1 MREEGR
7 GFKRV
12 YNQMGEARPINLP
25 NIATWLI
32 STCSHPR
39 PFCLCLGDRALTP
52 CVLALFVYRQRQ
64 RQETS
69 RQAMEGKI
77 QRAYERGIK
86 QISMIDMARK
96 ETRKRAKQARRQRS
110 KKANKRW
117 CSQGTNVGLDRMS
130 ITSLC

>member
-1 MREEGR
+1 
-7 GFKRV
+7 
-12 YNQMGEARPINLP
+12 MGEARPINLP

-39 PFCLCLGDRALTP
+39 PFCLCLGDRALAP

-96 ETRKRAKQARRQRS
+96 ETRKRA
-110 KKANKRW
+110 NKREGKEARK
-117 CSQGTNVGLDRMS
+117 QTKGGVRKGQT
-130 ITSLC
+130 

>member
-1 MREEGR
+1 
-7 GFKRV
+7 
-12 YNQMGEARPINLP
+12 MGEARPINLP

-39 PFCLCLGDRALTP
+39 PFCLCLGDRALAP
-52 CVLALFVYRQRQ
+52 CVLALFVYRQSQ

-96 ETRKRAKQARRQRS
+96 ETRKQ
-110 KKANKRW
+110 ANKREGKEARK
-117 CSQGTNVGLDRMS
+117 QTKGGVRKGKT
-130 ITSLC
+130 